1 MAGGRPT
8 LLTFRDR
15 HLASASSVRS
25 TSVGV
30 EYGSALRHRAL
41 RHVAPLGRAASV
53 RRGPT
58 AGQGRERRRSPV
70 AVMPRRSP
78 VGWPTWRHLSEGDD
92 WAEDDRELH
101 VAPGPCLALGVTA
114 VLEPVFVGG
123 VTVSSTTL
131 HNVSEIERKGLRLPT
146 PDARRHSA
154 AGGRL
159 PGRRGHPRAC
169 RPSGRRGRR
178 QRTVRPADAL
188 SSGPRPRPQRPDLA
202 VHDGPGARRAGLVP
216 SVRASA
222 TRSAATVS
230 TSTAW
235 VRSSSTPS

>member
-78 VGWPTWRHLSEGDD
+78 VGWPTWRHRSEGDD

-146 PDARRHSA
+146 PDARRPTALRSGWSFAGPARSSPSLSA
-154 AGGRL
+154 EWTTRPTAAHRSS
-159 PGRRGHPRAC
+159 RRR
-169 RPSGRRGRR
+169 S
-178 QRTVRPADAL
+178 VL
-188 SSGPRPRPQRPDLA
+188 
-202 VHDGPGARRAGLVP
+202 GA
-216 SVRASA
+216 
-222 TRSAATVS
+222 T
-230 TSTAW
+230 TSTAAA
-235 VRSSSTPS
+235 